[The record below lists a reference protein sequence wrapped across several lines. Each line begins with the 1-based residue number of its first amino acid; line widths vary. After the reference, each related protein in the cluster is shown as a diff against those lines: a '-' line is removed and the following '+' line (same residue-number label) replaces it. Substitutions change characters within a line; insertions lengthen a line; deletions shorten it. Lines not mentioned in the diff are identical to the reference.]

1 MPGFGP
7 VDLWDQKKLAYRSS
21 ESTLERHRKSA
32 LSNVIPL
39 VPLRKRYRIVPLRK
53 RRRIRL
59 NQVHAIEVQ
68 YGTKL
73 GTATLLTARTPSATA
88 DAHLEP
94 NRSQKVRDPV
104 PHRRPPRRSIT
115 IDCRSEYVAFQQP
128 SHCFEDFQPRHIYHY
143 TVLPAILLGTVGIL
157 DKHFRRRRFCPGFC
171 YLQRF
176 AITSPCIN
184 HIIVKVGVVTPL
196 GLLVGWGKARA

>member
-115 IDCRSEYVAFQQP
+115 VDRRSEYVAFQLWQG
-128 SHCFEDFQPRHIYHY
+128 SKSSKHWLSFIIITYYPRFWVG
-143 TVLPAILLGTVGIL
+143 VL
-157 DKHFRRRRFCPGFC
+157 DEHFIRRRFCPG
-171 YLQRF
+171 
-176 AITSPCIN
+176 
-184 HIIVKVGVVTPL
+184 
-196 GLLVGWGKARA
+196 